1 VPSFTHKEAPHGGVT
16 IETDDV
22 VVEYTPVRTPSAVAR
37 CFPLRSVVVS
47 THTHEEHL
55 IAHCLIHHPH
65 YLRFPRIALL
75 PPVRSLDGITGGVP
89 LNCTDAGSDGESTGN
104 YDCSYAPISRE
115 GWAVYND
122 AEK

>member
-1 VPSFTHKEAPHGGVT
+1 MLGTSTPNRRPPSS
-16 IETDDV
+16 
-22 VVEYTPVRTPSAVAR
+22 PS
-37 CFPLRSVVVS
+37 LRLVDCCS
-47 THTHEEHL
+47 
-55 IAHCLIHHPH
+55 
-65 YLRFPRIALL
+65 LL

-89 LNCTDAGSDGESTGN
+89 LNCTEAGSDGESTGN